1 MAQVL
6 LVELPEELALLLEE
20 DPVLRILV
28 KRVAEKSIREYL
40 IKLLALDKLAE
51 GSKLTMDD
59 VLEVDGLVKKGI
71 AERLRKR
78 ETSHRH
84 E

>member
-1 MAQVL
+1 MAIINSVVVGIATASL
-6 LVELPEELALLLEE
+6 H
-20 DPVLRILV
+20 
-28 KRVAEKSIREYL
+28 
-40 IKLLALDKLAE
+40 ALDKFAE

-59 VLEVDGLVKKGI
+59 VLEVDRLVKKGI

-78 ETSHRH
+78 ETSHRY

>member
-1 MAQVL
+1 MAIINSV
-6 LVELPEELALLLEE
+6 VVGIAT
-20 DPVLRILV
+20 
-28 KRVAEKSIREYL
+28 AS
-40 IKLLALDKLAE
+40 LLALDKLAE

-59 VLEVDGLVKKGI
+59 VLEVDRLVKKGI

-78 ETSHRH
+78 ETSHRY